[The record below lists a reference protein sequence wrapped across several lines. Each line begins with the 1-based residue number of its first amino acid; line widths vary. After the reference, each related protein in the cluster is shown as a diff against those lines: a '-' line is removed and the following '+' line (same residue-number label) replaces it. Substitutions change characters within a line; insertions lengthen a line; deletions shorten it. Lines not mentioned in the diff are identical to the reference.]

1 MKKIRLLQNIT
12 GLQIELSVV
21 HFFGEEENF
30 ATVPELIFVAQG
42 MLSVLTQTGTH
53 PEGQEDI
60 FLLNTGEKYSAF
72 SDECVIVSL
81 KLDPSLFLEH
91 DDIIFDCNSG
101 GSPAKEKY
109 YNLKHLLARLVKI
122 SADTAQRPEYLTR
135 SILNLLIHELCT
147 NFKGEKK
154 NSLQSKKYLERLDLL
169 TGYINENFRDNLSL
183 SDVAEYA
190 HLSVPYL
197 STFFD
202 KYFGMSFLTYYTNV
216 RLHHAVAQLMS
227 SDESIE
233 KIALDNGFSDP
244 RAFVSAFRKKY
255 GTPPSVYRK
264 KNASFPQESAGQ
276 ERQEDLNSNYLYTLA
291 KYLPPLNG
299 PKSENSFPVSQNFSE
314 EKIDLS
320 GNTSSEKGYLTHNFR
335 KMTSVGRAKELLYD
349 DVRKML
355 KSDRS
360 HVVL

>member
-1 MKKIRLLQNIT
+1 MYQF
-12 GLQIELSVV
+12 Q
-21 HFFGEEENF
+21 
-30 ATVPELIFVAQG
+30 
-42 MLSVLTQTGTH
+42 
-53 PEGQEDI
+53 
-60 FLLNTGEKYSAF
+60 
-72 SDECVIVSL
+72 
-81 KLDPSLFLEH
+81 
-91 DDIIFDCNSG
+91 
-101 GSPAKEKY
+101 
-109 YNLKHLLARLVKI
+109 
-122 SADTAQRPEYLTR
+122 
-135 SILNLLIHELCT
+135 
-147 NFKGEKK
+147 GEKK

-244 RAFVSAFRKKY
+244 RALVSAFRKKY

-264 KNASFPQESAGQ
+264 KNSSFPQEGAGQ

-349 DVRKML
+349 DVREML
-355 KSDRS
+355 EDGRRK
-360 HVVL
+360 